1 MRRGKSTCS
10 AAPAAPSRRPAAEAS
25 AVEAD
30 LADTHVQ
37 LSAEIAQAYVD
48 LRDQQQRIV
57 LVRESAELEEQV
69 LTLTQQRRAQGV
81 ASDLDVERIRTQVEN
96 TRGTL
101 IPLDAQ
107 ITESLDQL
115 ATLTGREPGALDAE
129 LTDTGALPGTTR
141 DDSGRRPGRAAEA
154 ATGHPS
160 GRVAARVDECA
171 DWRARG
177 GLVPETDFAG
187 RPGFHRRESRA
198 PGALKQLHLGRCAAA
213 TVERTGLR
221 PHEGESGPGQSGF

>member
-1 MRRGKSTCS
+1 MSCRSHPEALLIYTRTCRALRGVNIGSVELYDVGFDATWEVDMFGGTRRAIE
-10 AAPAAPSRRPAAEAS
+10 AAAAEAS

-129 LTDTGALPGTTR
+129 LTDTGALPALPETIA
-141 DDSGRRPGRAAEA
+141 GRRPGRTARSSVRTSA
-154 ATGHPS
+154 PLS
-160 GRVAARVDECA
+160 GGSC
-171 DWRARG
+171 
-177 GLVPETDFAG
+177 
-187 RPGFHRRESRA
+187 RRTRRLASTRRIGSRN
-198 PGALKQLHLGRCAAA
+198 
-213 TVERTGLR
+213 
-221 PHEGESGPGQSGF
+221 